1 MLRLGEDK
9 WLNIVSSW
17 EVRLKLNRGGFCK
30 SLGEVRDREIVLYN
44 FSNLNKQLRII
55 SFFNE
60 VYLGIDFSRRRVLRL
75 EFWRMFIFIE
85 QIGKNLGV
93 KES

>member
-1 MLRLGEDK
+1 MLFLGEDK

-44 FSNLNKQLRII
+44 FSNLNK
-55 SFFNE
+55 
-60 VYLGIDFSRRRVLRL
+60 
-75 EFWRMFIFIE
+75 
-85 QIGKNLGV
+85 
-93 KES
+93 